1 MIEIILIIIL
11 LGILVGGYTYKDIIR
26 MYWMIF
32 SPILIFMAV
41 MMFLVLMV
49 IILV

>member
-11 LGILVGGYTYKDIIR
+11 LGLLVGGLTYKDVIKI
-26 MYWMIF
+26 YWTMM
-32 SPILIFMAV
+32 SPILIFIAV